1 MFLPTITDTA
11 DVMQLPT
18 VDGMQDM
25 ECDMVCAMRYAMDS
39 AMCDEGTAFLPFLS
53 ACCHGIA
60 AAMAC
65 LIGCRTGPLI
75 NT

>member
-1 MFLPTITDTA
+1 
-11 DVMQLPT
+11 MQLPT

-25 ECDMVCAMRYAMDS
+25 ECDMVCATRHAMDS
-39 AMCDEGTAFLPFLS
+39 AMCDEGTAFLLLLS
-53 ACCHGIA
+53 AYCHGIA
-60 AAMAC
+60 VAMVS